1 MKTISAEN
9 GSPVEAQDKDVVSE
23 GLGSVVLYDEWIAP
37 PISGQLPKARYE
49 VLACPVFIIFTLL
62 IPIFILRNVSISQH
76 GAAVVQDKMYIYG
89 GNHNGRY
96 LNDLH
101 VSKFFLHT

>member
-1 MKTISAEN
+1 MET
-9 GSPVEAQDKDVVSE
+9 QDKDVVSE
-23 GLGSVVLYDEWIAP
+23 GLGSIVVYDKWISP
-37 PISGQLPKARYE
+37 PVIGQRPKVRYQ
-49 VLACPVFIIFTLL
+49 VLACLSNSIFVVLHFSSSKDLL
-62 IPIFILRNVSISQH
+62 FTCQH

-101 VSKFFLHT
+101 VSKSFAQHATLVLRAMS